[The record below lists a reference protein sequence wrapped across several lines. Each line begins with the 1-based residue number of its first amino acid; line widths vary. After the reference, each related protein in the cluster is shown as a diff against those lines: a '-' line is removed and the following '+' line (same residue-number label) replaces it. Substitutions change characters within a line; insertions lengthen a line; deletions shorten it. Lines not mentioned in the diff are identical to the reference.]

1 VRLPIPP
8 PGHIFKLKH
17 HFNGTIQRVNGHFND
32 RFIAPTGLSGIESS
46 SILTPV
52 LPILRYS
59 FETSSNEP
67 RSLTHSHKK
76 QSRSEAALL
85 LNLGAQERTRTSTVL
100 PPLGPEPSASTNF
113 ATWAGVCTAETA
125 IIATA
130 SKLSSISRKPPAD
143 RAGRFT
149 ASAAASIDTPLGA
162 QYGC

>member
-1 VRLPIPP
+1 MRLPIPP

-17 HFNGTIQRVNGHFND
+17 YFNGTIQRVNGHFND
-32 RFIAPTGLSGIESS
+32 RFIAPSGSSGIESS
-46 SILTPV
+46 SILTPL

-59 FETSSNEP
+59 FEASSNEP
-67 RSLTHSHKK
+67 RSLTQKAKPLGSGFAF
-76 QSRSEAALL
+76 EA
-85 LNLGAQERTRTSTVL
+85 GAQERTRTSTVL

-143 RAGRFT
+143 GAGRFT
-149 ASAAASIDTPLGA
+149 ASTATSIDTPLGA